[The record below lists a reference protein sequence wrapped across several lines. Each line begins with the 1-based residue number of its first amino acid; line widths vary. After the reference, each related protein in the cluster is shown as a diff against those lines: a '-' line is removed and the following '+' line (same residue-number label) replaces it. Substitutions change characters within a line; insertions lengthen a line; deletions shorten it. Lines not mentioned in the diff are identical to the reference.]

1 MTPSSKHSRQP
12 TDPAEGAAAMRS
24 RPRTPGGVRA
34 AVDVARRRAPPPVLR
49 VITRMAGGLQHAE
62 PFDRGMTLA
71 AQAFTSI
78 FPLIIS
84 IAALLPDSS
93 RSLPDRTSD
102 ALGIRDSSR
111 AVSEQALPAHPDTRG
126 AFGIIGVVVVSIAA
140 LAVPQAVAA

>member
-1 MTPSSKHSRQP
+1 
-12 TDPAEGAAAMRS
+12 
-24 RPRTPGGVRA
+24 
-34 AVDVARRRAPPPVLR
+34 VLR
-49 VITRMAGGLQHAE
+49 VITRTAGGLQPAE
-62 PFDRGMTLA
+62 PFDRGTLA

-93 RSLPDRTSD
+93 RSLPDRISD

-111 AVSEQALPAHPDTRG
+111 AVSEQALPEHPDTRG